1 MTLVQS
7 WIDSL
12 QLLKPKNLQLFALVT
27 LKSIVEAYKLLFKY
41 FWWLFVLLV
50 GCYAVFLWPSTVEQQ
65 FYVGNYILL
74 ASRWLY
80 QLLFFATCLVTR
92 PSIAKKDC
100 AYFRSH
106 MFVFLYIAIYLAIIP
121 MHLWPTAFSVWDIFL
136 ILFFLDSEHG
146 PKNFFL
152 SMWYALKMI
161 IFNYPLLAIL
171 GIGFYLFGSL
181 PLYLMK
187 QGIVFFVSEES
198 MQAQALVMM
207 RLIYNILAALLLP
220 IGICTYANLYIKKLH
235 DQFDL
240 YFTQPQ

>member
-41 FWWLFVLLV
+41 WWWLFVLLA
-50 GCYAVFLWPSTVEQQ
+50 GCYAIFLWPSTVEQQ
-65 FYVGNYILL
+65 LNVGHYTLL
-74 ASRWLY
+74 ASRLLY
-80 QLLFFATCLVTR
+80 QLLFFATCLATR

-100 AYFRSH
+100 TYFRSH
-106 MFVFLYIAIYLAIIP
+106 MFAFLYMAVYLAIVPIP
-121 MHLWPTAFSVWDIFL
+121 LWPTPFSVWDIFL
-136 ILFFLDSEHG
+136 ILFFLDSEGG

-171 GIGFYLFGSL
+171 GIILHAPKWLF
-181 PLYLMK
+181 
-187 QGIVFFVSEES
+187 E
-198 MQAQALVMM
+198 
-207 RLIYNILAALLLP
+207 LIYFHLNGSAFVYPVVIFNILGALLLP
-220 IGICTYANLYIKKLH
+220 IGICIYANIYIKKLH

-240 YFTQPQ
+240 YFKQPQ